1 MSTTPGD
8 RGRVLRAL
16 SSGTALCL
24 LMVGCATVPTT
35 GPVVPGD
42 GGDVSGDPYGGYVRL
57 LPAGPQPGVA
67 PEGLV
72 NGFLKDMG
80 SFEEDHKAARSYM
93 LPELGEE
100 WSPDGSVQVFQDLDT
115 VDFDSELSADGLTA
129 TVRIRSSLVATI
141 DEDGKYLP
149 NDEDGLFEVSFHL
162 AREGEDP
169 EGEWRIQ
176 DMPEELILSQ
186 LDVERTHR
194 PLNLYY
200 FNPEGSAL
208 VPDPVYLPV
217 SSEEL
222 TDRLLRRLIAGPS
235 DWLEPAV
242 RTAFPGGISPSL
254 DVDNERVVVDV
265 GVLGEADVVEMGAQI
280 AWTLRQLPEIQ
291 EFSLVVNGEE
301 VAFPDTE
308 GESKERPR
316 PVDDFWT
323 EVSPGAIPLG
333 TRAYY
338 VNEGRIWSATDWEA
352 DTFDDAERVPGP
364 LGAGDLQLERF
375 AVSVDENTIAGIPLG
390 GEEVVTA
397 RIEPGAA
404 YERVLDDGLFTGLS
418 WDVDGDLWVI
428 EETDDPGDRESD
440 EDAREEGQNE
450 SSTLEARGAP
460 PGPGDSTLWLLRG
473 GEEVVRV
480 DMPELNDRSLLDLKI
495 SRDGSRAVAI
505 TEVDGERALELGR
518 VVVDGDQVTVG
529 GFIKLARG
537 LEDVIDASWRSADQL
552 VILGSRDR
560 GTSQA
565 FLVSLDGGTPPASTG
580 TSVAGMVT
588 ISGAPGQPLI
598 AGTDDGSVWISN
610 DRLNWQNVAEGAAP
624 TFPG

>member
-1 MSTTPGD
+1 MITPGSF
-8 RGRVLRAL
+8 GRVIRVL
-16 SSGTALCL
+16 SSGALFCL
-24 LMVGCATVPTT
+24 LMTGCAMVPTT

-42 GGDVSGDPYGGYVRL
+42 GGDVSADPYGGYVRL

-93 LPELGEE
+93 LPDLREE
-100 WSPDGSVQVFQDLDT
+100 WSPDSSVQVFQDLDT
-115 VDFDSELSADGLTA
+115 VDFDSEISTDGLTA

-149 NDEDGLFEVSFHL
+149 NDDDGLFEVPFHL
-162 AREGEDP
+162 AREGGDP

-222 TDRLLRRLIAGPS
+222 TERLLRRLIAGPS

-242 RTAFPGGISPSL
+242 RSAFPGGTTPRME
-254 DVDNERVVVDV
+254 VDNEQVEIDV
-265 GVLGEADVVEMGAQI
+265 GVLGRTNAAEMGAQI

-291 EFSLVVNGEE
+291 EFSLIVNGEE

-316 PVDDFWT
+316 PVDDFWS
-323 EVSPGAIPLG
+323 EVAPGAISLG

-338 VNEGRIWSATDWEA
+338 VNEGRLWSATDWEA

-364 LGAGDLQLERF
+364 LGAGDIQLERF
-375 AVSVDENTIAGIPLG
+375 AISVDESTIAGIPLG
-390 GEEVVTA
+390 GDEVVVSRTD
-397 RIEPGAA
+397 PGAD
-404 YERVLDDGLFTGLS
+404 YEEVLDDGFFTGLS
-418 WDVDGDLWVI
+418 WDVNGNLWVL
-428 EETDDPGDRESD
+428 EETDDPDEREDD
-440 EDAREEGQNE
+440 EETREEEGG
-450 SSTLEARGAP
+450 LVLDDRGTP

-480 DMPELNDRSLLDLKI
+480 SAPELNDRSLVDLQV
-495 SRDGSRAVAI
+495 SRDGTRVAAI
-505 TEVDGERALELGR
+505 TEEDGERSLELGR
-518 VVVDGDQVTVG
+518 VTVDGDQVAVG
-529 GFIKLARG
+529 GFIELARE
-537 LEDVIDASWRSADQL
+537 LEEVLDVSWRSADQL

-610 DRLNWQNVAEGAAP
+610 DRLSWQNVAEGTAP

>member
-1 MSTTPGD
+1 MSTTPGSL
-8 RGRVLRAL
+8 GRVIRAL
-16 SSGTALCL
+16 SSGTVFCL
-24 LMVGCATVPTT
+24 LMVGCAMVPTT

-42 GGDVSGDPYGGYVRL
+42 GGDVSADPYGGYVRL

-67 PEGLV
+67 PEGLI

-93 LPELGEE
+93 LPELGEG
-100 WSPDGSVQVFQDLDT
+100 WSPSGSVQVFQDLDT
-115 VDFDSELSADGLTA
+115 VDFDSEVSADGLTA

-149 NDEDGLFEVSFHL
+149 NDDDGLFEVPFHL
-162 AREGEDP
+162 AREGDEP

-222 TDRLLRRLIAGPS
+222 TERLLRKLVAGPS

-242 RTAFPGGISPSL
+242 RTAFPGGAAPSL
-254 DVDNERVVVDV
+254 DVDGERVVVDV
-265 GVLGEADVVEMGAQI
+265 GVLGEPNTAEMGAQI

-291 EFSLVVNGEE
+291 EFSLVINGNE
-301 VAFPDTE
+301 VAFPETE
-308 GESKERPR
+308 GEREERPR
-316 PVDDFWT
+316 PVDDFWN
-323 EVSPGAIPLG
+323 EVSPGAISLG
-333 TRAYY
+333 ARAYY
-338 VNEGRIWSATDWEA
+338 VNEGRLWSATDWEA

-364 LGAGDLQLERF
+364 LGAGEIQLERF
-375 AVSVDENTIAGIPLG
+375 AVSMDEDTIAGIPLG

-397 RIEPGAA
+397 RTDPGAE
-404 YERVLDDGLFTGLS
+404 YEEVLEDGLFTGLS
-418 WDVDGDLWVI
+418 WDVNGNLWVL
-428 EETDDPGDRESD
+428 EETDDPDGRESD
-440 EDAREEGQNE
+440 QDAREEENE
-450 SSTLEARGAP
+450 STLEGRRVP

-480 DMPELNDRSLLDLKI
+480 DVPELNDRSLVDFKI
-495 SRDGSRAVAI
+495 SRDGSRAAVI
-505 TEVDGERALELGR
+505 TEVDGERTLELGR
-518 VVVDGDQVTVG
+518 VVVDGDQVMIG
-529 GFIKLARG
+529 EFIKMARE

-560 GTSQA
+560 GTNQA